1 MPTMAINFSRSTSPI
16 IGQFYNFM
24 RFGFNGYQAIHQ
36 RTHDVARFL
45 AKTVASTGR
54 FTLYNSGEQLPIVC
68 YKLKDESE
76 QEWTLYELADM
87 LQMRGWQVPAY
98 PLPEHLT
105 DIVVQRYVVRADLS
119 MNVAEEFAED
129 FKWAIAKLD
138 HSRFLRQKDKGKG
151 VQGFTH

>member
-1 MPTMAINFSRSTSPI
+1 
-16 IGQFYNFM
+16 
-24 RFGFNGYQAIHQ
+24 
-36 RTHDVARFL
+36 
-45 AKTVASTGR
+45 
-54 FTLYNSGEQLPIVC
+54 
-68 YKLKDESE
+68 
-76 QEWTLYELADM
+76 
-87 LQMRGWQVPAY
+87 MRGLQVPAY